1 MFNKA
6 GFRCFPM
13 TSKLSIYGNIL
24 SKNEFNQLAFL
35 QRYYMLM
42 KYVSIHLTLV
52 SSLLVGLL
60 VFFNA
65 ESSPFLD
72 LINVSTNNIEPQ
84 SSQSAVEK
92 NYSIR
97 KVVIDPGH
105 GGRDTGCIRGHSN
118 EKHLTLSI
126 AKKLGK
132 LLEKQFPNIQFIF
145 TRTKDVSV
153 DLDKR
158 SSMANDA
165 GADLFISIHCN
176 SMEGHEHDW
185 IRGSET
191 YVLGLKT
198 KKENL
203 KVVKRENASILL
215 EEGYKNKYESANM
228 DSPEAHIIFSH
239 YQNEYLDKSILFAQ
253 KVEQQFKKII
263 KSRGVKQAN
272 FHVLREISMPGV
284 LIETAYMSNPTDK
297 KFLETESGQDK
308 IANAILT
315 AFSQY
320 KNEVENHGFATAV
333 SQPAPQFPKNNAIE
347 GINFKVQLAA
357 SKHKLNTDLNK
368 WSHIEDLNFNKTDE
382 WYRYYAG
389 NFPNY
394 KAALRVRKKCKQ
406 NGFPSAY
413 IVAFKNGKKIKLE
426 KAMLQQ
432 QHP

>member
-1 MFNKA
+1 
-6 GFRCFPM
+6 
-13 TSKLSIYGNIL
+13 
-24 SKNEFNQLAFL
+24 
-35 QRYYMLM
+35 M
-42 KYVSIHLTLV
+42 KYVFTHLTLV
-52 SSLLVGLL
+52 SCLLVGML
-60 VFFNA
+60 VSFNA
-65 ESSPFLD
+65 EKLPFLD
-72 LINVSTNNIEPQ
+72 LINVSSNNINSN
-84 SSQSAVEK
+84 SSNSPSEK
-92 NYSIR
+92 NYRIR

-105 GGRDTGCIRGHSN
+105 GGRDTGCIRGNSN

-132 LLEKQFPNIQFIF
+132 LMEQHFPDIQFIF

-153 DLDKR
+153 DLHKR
-158 SSMANDA
+158 SDIANDA

-176 SMEGHEHDW
+176 SMEGHDHDW

-203 KVVKRENASILL
+203 KVVKRENESILL
-215 EEGYKNKYESANM
+215 EEGYENNYESANM
-228 DSPEAHIIFSH
+228 DSPEAHIMFSH

-284 LIETAYMSNPTDK
+284 LIETAYMSNPIDK
-297 KFLETESGQDK
+297 QFLETESGKNK

-320 KNEVENHGFATAV
+320 KNEVENHGYAAPISLPATQRSV
-333 SQPAPQFPKNNAIE
+333 E
-347 GINFKVQLAA
+347 GIAFKVQLAA
-357 SKHKLNTDLNK
+357 SKKKLNTELSK
-368 WSHIEDLNFNKTDE
+368 WSKIDDLNFNKTDQ

-389 NFPNY
+389 DFPNY
-394 KAALRVRKKCKQ
+394 HQALEVRKKCTN
-406 NGFPSAY
+406 NGFPSAF
-413 IVAFKNGKKIKLE
+413 IVAFKNGEKIKLE
-426 KAMLQQ
+426 KALLMQQ
-432 QHP
+432 NP